1 MKLHPAVQAYFA
13 ADKKIDGGAP
23 LHVFASDATVTDD
36 GHTQTGHRA
45 IDAWWRDMKA
55 KYQAVAEPLE
65 VEAKDDTLK
74 VRAKA
79 TGQFPGSPVTL
90 TFAFRI
96 KDHQIAALEI
106 GL

>member
-1 MKLHPAVQAYFA
+1 MSLHPSVRAYFE
-13 ADKKIDGGAP
+13 ADEKNDAGAP
-23 LHVFASDATVTDD
+23 LHVFSPDATVTDD
-36 GHTQTGHRA
+36 GHTQTGHAA
-45 IDAWWRDMKA
+45 IDAWWRAVKA

-65 VEAKDDTLK
+65 AEATADTQK

-79 TGQFPGSPVTL
+79 TGQFSGSPVVL

-96 KDHQIAALEI
+96 ENHKIAALEI